1 MRRALLACCFV
12 LASCFVLAVA
22 GCGDD
27 TEEPAGPA
35 GAPDEPVSSP
45 ADPAPPAGKSP
56 SPKACRRLGRRIV
69 GEPLE
74 AATERAE
81 RRRCTLRVAVL
92 DGEAQVLTED
102 FQPARINV
110 RVRGGVI
117 TRLEFM
123 G

>member
-1 MRRALLACCFV
+1 MRRALLACC
-12 LASCFVLAVA
+12 LALAAA
-22 GCGDD
+22 GCGGDG
-27 TEEPAGPA
+27 EEPA
-35 GAPDEPVSSP
+35 APTRDPDAPVSSSP

-110 RVRGGVI
+110 RVRGGVV

>member
-1 MRRALLACCFV
+1 MRRALLACC
-12 LASCFVLAVA
+12 LALAAA
-22 GCGDD
+22 GCGANG
-27 TEEPAGPA
+27 EEPAAPTRD
-35 GAPDEPVSSP
+35 PDEPVSSP
-45 ADPAPPAGKSP
+45 ADPTPPAGKPP

-110 RVRGGVI
+110 RVRDGVV
-117 TRLEFM
+117 TRLDFM